1 MKALEKLFI
10 KKLKDALEI
19 PCPDRIPRTGDKAK
33 DVDCYSVYVTDK
45 RGTYLASEVDGTKLK
60 ADLWDEEK
68 QKHSIPKVLYLDKLD
83 ELNFE
88 ITHYHGVVTHTYT
101 SWLEFTLH
109 EATLMYK
116 LLSPIAIVWSHLKVF
131 FLFRLPQMR
140 FNRKKI
146 SEPNREQ
153 VLSEI
158 VKLNKINRH
167 QDFEASKLLQNRYG
181 TKVAWHPDYPA
192 LVNEWTLILES
203 MKDEGEVTGGPNK
216 FRIKGKAITSL
227 QAIRESNARL
237 KEENARQKR
246 SDRNAAFM
254 VVLTLILAFTAL
266 FQSELVETE
275 FKVNLDEVVEYCRS
289 NLVAFSERLFKDG

>member
-45 RGTYLASEVDGTKLK
+45 KGTYLASEVDGNKLK
-60 ADLWDEEK
+60 AGLWDEKK
-68 QKHSIPKVLYLDKLD
+68 QKHSIPKVLNLDSLD
-83 ELNFE
+83 GLNFE

-101 SWLEFTLH
+101 SWLEFTVH

-116 LLSPIAIVWSHLKVF
+116 LLSPITIVWSNVKVF
-131 FLFRLPQMR
+131 YQFHLPRLL

-181 TKVAWHPDYPA
+181 TKVAWHPAYPS

-227 QAIRESNARL
+227 QAIRE
-237 KEENARQKR
+237 ENARQRR
-246 SDRNAAFM
+246 SDRNAKWMAI
-254 VVLTLILAFTAL
+254 LTFILAFTAL
-266 FQSELVETE
+266 FQSDLVKTD
-275 FKVNLDEVVEYCRS
+275 FQVNLDEVVKGIEAGGGEVMEWIK
-289 NLVAFSERLFKDG
+289 LKF